1 MPWIVYVTLNKING
15 KRYIGVHCQGGSGF
29 DGYLGSG
36 TLITAAVEKYGRDNF
51 ERRTLF
57 EFETEREAYAKEAEL
72 VGQQWVESTWTY
84 NLKEGGI
91 GGVGFSMPEG
101 AREQIRQYRTGRP
114 HSEETKEKIRRGRV
128 AMGFRHSP
136 ESREKMS
143 RSRTGIPH
151 SEERKKNISI
161 GMKRSWQLRR
171 SPDAS

>member
-1 MPWIVYVTLNKING
+1 MPWIVYETLNKSNG
-15 KRYIGVHCQGGSGF
+15 KTYIGVHKQNGDGF

-36 TLITAAVEKYGRDNF
+36 QAISRAIAKYGRENF

-57 EFETEREAYAKEAEL
+57 SFQTDGEAYAKEAEL

-91 GGVGFSMPEG
+91 GGAGFSMPER
-101 AREQIRQYRTGRP
+101 AREKLRQYRTGRP
-114 HSEETKEKIRRGRV
+114 HSEETKEKIRRYRI
-128 AMGFRHSP
+128 ASGFRHTP

-143 RSRTGIPH
+143 RSRTGVPH

-171 SPDAS
+171 SPNAS